1 MKIKKVK
8 TFIQNNTIIPIII
21 LVFIIA
27 SVFVPGFCNIA
38 NLFSI
43 FNQNAMK
50 GVMAIGMTFLILTG
64 YFDMSLCTTIG
75 LSAAL
80 VCGMQRSMPVLWA
93 VLIALLTGIVIGM
106 INGALVAY
114 AGINAFVVTLAMM
127 MGVRGIAYIYHE
139 GNSMLAV
146 SESFVHFGV
155 GKIGLLS
162 WISILFIIL
171 LLLSYFILEFTPF
184 GRKIYATGGNVVAA
198 YNAGINTRKVIFV
211 NFIICGFGAALGG
224 VLYASVQG
232 ASTPGLG
239 WPDMHM
245 LVIAAVV
252 LGGTKLSGGIGNVW
266 YTLGGVM
273 LLGMIDSIM
282 NLLNVQTYISTL
294 VNGVIMIGVLC
305 LDKIM
310 MNKQLQKTNL
320 SK

>member
-310 MNKQLQKTNL
+310 MNKQLQKTDL